1 MSFTLKCI
9 GWVWAQFK
17 RKQLIALQIQLTR
30 FDDVDAKI
38 FLSHVFCLVFIP
50 EWEILTNLR
59 REICLLGDWVCDG
72 SAFENMCLFGIFWN
86 HSSSVLSYFPL
97 NERLGSYFVFTEKT
111 ISTNS
116 ELYLSKLLRR
126 IGVQHLIRA
135 IWWKSTFFKI
145 EHGFFEVLNGFVK
158 FAA

>member
-1 MSFTLKCI
+1 MARESFTLKCI

-17 RKQLIALQIQLTR
+17 RKQLIALQNATDLVWWCWCKDFFVTC
-30 FDDVDAKI
+30 
-38 FLSHVFCLVFIP
+38 CLVFIP
-50 EWEILTNLR
+50 EWEILTNHR
-59 REICLLGDWVCDG
+59 REICLMGDWVCDG

-86 HSSSVLSYFPL
+86 HSSSALSYFPL

-111 ISTNS
+111 ISPNS

-126 IGVQHLIRA
+126 IGVQHLIKA

-145 EHGFFEVLNGFVK
+145 EHGFF
-158 FAA
+158 